1 MMRQP
6 VTAHLL
12 HQLVAGSHAE
22 GTTCLAVAV
31 LIGQG
36 EQILLAEIDNDPTD
50 ALDHR
55 WQPPTD
61 LVLPG
66 ETLSDAVHRT
76 AAMAGVDI
84 ADLPS
89 YLGHHDRHTRDDVVR
104 TFFFAATTPDDHASR
119 LATRCPYQWADLD
132 DLPDDL
138 DTELVAFIHLADLV
152 ADAQQIEEQQHQLC
166 VALRAHARGLLATE
180 AAIEL
185 LVDHRCWLRRPDFV
199 DGYLETDSGLNTTP
213 ITWANWP
220 AAITALETGA
230 LPCSGSE
237 AQMLRIAASLAD
249 GIPVD
254 LRDAL
259 TSLDHDNR
267 TLVIQAVTHTG
278 GRC

>member
-1 MMRQP
+1 MRQP
-6 VTAHLL
+6 VTALLL
-12 HQLVAGSHAE
+12 HRLVVGSHAE
-22 GTTCLAVAV
+22 GTTRLAVAI
-31 LIGQG
+31 LIEEG
-36 EQILLAEIDNDPTD
+36 EQVLLAEIDNDPTD
-50 ALDHR
+50 AFDYR

-66 ETLSDAVHRT
+66 ETLADAIHRT
-76 AAMAGVDI
+76 AAMAGIDI
-84 ADLPS
+84 ADIAG
-89 YLGHHDRHTRDDVVR
+89 YLGHHDRHTRGDVVR
-104 TFFFAATTPDDHASR
+104 TFFFAATTPDDHAPR
-119 LATRCPYQWADLD
+119 PAVRETYQWADLD

-138 DTELVAFIHLADLV
+138 DSDLTAFIHLADPA
-152 ADAQQIEEQQHQLC
+152 ADAQRQDEGQQLRA
-166 VALRAHARGLLATE
+166 ALRAHARGLLATE

-199 DGYLETDSGLNTTP
+199 DGYLETGSGLNATP
-213 ITWANWP
+213 MAWANWP

-259 TSLDHDNR
+259 TGLDSDNR
-267 TLVIQAVTHTG
+267 TLVIQAVTRSG
-278 GRC
+278 GHC